1 MNARSLPTTATL
13 ALVCAISGAAVP
25 AQAAG
30 RCDDPRTV
38 IDQRACQAANQGPE
52 TLRRFVER
60 TRMIYALSYY
70 DFARDQAAKPVTAT
84 AAEPSNP
91 RS

>member
-1 MNARSLPTTATL
+1 MNARYLLTTFTL
-13 ALVCAISGAAVP
+13 ALVCALAGP
-25 AQAAG
+25 TNAAG
-30 RCDDPRTV
+30 RCDEPRTM
-38 IDQRACQAANQGPE
+38 IDQRACQAADQGPD

-60 TRMIYALSYY
+60 TRMIYALRYY
-70 DFARDQAAKPVTAT
+70 DFARDNAQVPPRAT